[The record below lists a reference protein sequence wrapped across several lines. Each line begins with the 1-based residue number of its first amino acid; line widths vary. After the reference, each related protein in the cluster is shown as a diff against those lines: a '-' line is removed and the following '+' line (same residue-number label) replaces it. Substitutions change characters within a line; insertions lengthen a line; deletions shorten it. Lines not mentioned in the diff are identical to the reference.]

1 MSHDCHFTYMD
12 QHEERRLQCVIDTLN
27 LPEIMHPCGECFCCR
42 QHMLMARNLL
52 TQHGILTR
60 EVDCDDPGCEGLFSI
75 EVHASDE
82 KTCGIMNQVFETWFA
97 GPVVVDPEQS
107 RN

>member
-1 MSHDCHFTYMD
+1 MSHDCDFKYMD
-12 QHEERRLQCVIDTLN
+12 QRDERRLYRVIETLG
-27 LPEIMHPCGECFCCR
+27 LPEIAGPCGECFCCR

-60 EVDCDDPGCEGLFSI
+60 EVACEDPECDGSFSI

-82 KTCGIMNQVFETWFA
+82 
-97 GPVVVDPEQS
+97 
-107 RN
+107 